1 LSAGSI
7 GARAPA
13 RLVDYTRLLR
23 MRSTDSPRELSWLR
37 AILLSVVYVFL
48 YVFLDRVSFIHD
60 LQHTEISPWGPQIA
74 LLCAMIMYFG
84 PRFAPLTI
92 LAPGISEVVLR
103 GAAPMG
109 LQVIGSMACIGC
121 TYTGAGLLLRRLQ
134 RDFSQPTIGWF
145 AILFIVIASSA
156 LLDALLYS
164 GVLIGSGNLSEGTYL
179 EAARIEWVGD
189 MSGIIILL
197 PLLLLLRSG
206 DRGKLNEMRSHIGL
220 LLIQAAA
227 LAGAFWISFHDT
239 WEGADGVNQTPFY
252 LLFLPIVWIALRW
265 GPGLTAIAL
274 ATLQVGIVA
283 FVAKH
288 STAESFRAIQLL
300 MVLLAGTGLFMGIS
314 VSENAR
320 FVLLMRSKDDELSS
334 LKSRMAVSEMN
345 SAIGHELN
353 NPLAALVNYL
363 RSASLILELP
373 DFDRVSLQSTLDKAR
388 GEATRSVNVVR
399 KLREFFRSG
408 VVRRQSVDPKKL
420 AAEALA
426 ALQPK
431 FRKAVITAVLD
442 AQGDFPVISVDPLQI
457 SMVLQNL
464 LANAYDA
471 VLELDRRSVGVTL
484 SVARRAGDVV
494 FSVEDGGG
502 GIPEALRD
510 QIFRPISSAKSAGMG
525 LGLAICRSLV
535 EANDGR
541 IWLVHTGPEGTCLAF
556 SIPLDIQVV
565 DEVRA

>member
-1 LSAGSI
+1 
-7 GARAPA
+7 
-13 RLVDYTRLLR
+13 
-23 MRSTDSPRELSWLR
+23 MRSIDLSQELTWPK
-37 AILLSVVYVFL
+37 AILLSLAYVVL
-48 YVFLDRVSFIHD
+48 YIFLDSLSFIHD
-60 LQHTEISPWGPQIA
+60 LQHTEISPWEPQIA
-74 LLCAMIMYFG
+74 LLCAMVMYFG
-84 PRFAPLTI
+84 PRVAPLTI
-92 LAPGISEVVLR
+92 LAPAISEVVLR
-103 GAAPMG
+103 DAAPLG
-109 LQVIGSMACIGC
+109 LQAVGSIACIGC
-121 TYTGAGLLLRRLQ
+121 TYTVAGLLLRRLQ
-134 RDFSQPTIGWF
+134 RDSSQPTIGWF
-145 AILFIVIASSA
+145 ALLSIVIASSA

-164 GVLIGSGNLSEGTYL
+164 AVLIGSGNLSEGSYL
-179 EAARIEWVGD
+179 EAVRIGWVGD

-197 PLLLLLRSG
+197 PLWLLLRTG
-206 DRGKLNEMRSHIGL
+206 DRGRLNEMRSNIGL

-227 LAGAFWISFHDT
+227 LAGAFWFSFHHT
-239 WEGADGVNQTPFY
+239 WEGVEGMNQTPFY
-252 LLFLPIVWIALRW
+252 LLFLPIIWVALRW

-274 ATLQVGIVA
+274 AALQAGIVA

-288 STAESFRAIQLL
+288 STPESFRAIQLL

-320 FVLLMRSKDDELSS
+320 FSLLMRSKDDELSS

-373 DFDRVSLQSTLDKAR
+373 DFDRASLQSALDKAH

-408 VVRRQSVDPKKL
+408 VVRRQPVDPKKL
-420 AAEALA
+420 ATEAMA
-426 ALQPK
+426 ATQSK
-431 FRKAVITAVLD
+431 FRKAGITAVLD
-442 AQGDFPVISVDPLQI
+442 APGEFPVINADPLQL

-471 VLELDRRSVGVTL
+471 VHELDRRGVGVTL
-484 SVARRAGDVV
+484 SVIRQASDVV
-494 FSVEDGGG
+494 FSVEDGGT

-510 QIFRPISSAKSAGMG
+510 QIFRPISSTKSAGMG

-541 IWLVHTGPEGTCLAF
+541 IWLVHSGPDGTCLAF